1 MNEMEIG
8 VLREIDKKLGDI
20 LKWIKFA
27 SVQQL
32 RNILSQTLEND
43 TAALVY
49 ELSDGKRGTREIAK
63 LAGLKSNATIASY
76 WKRWSKMGIV
86 EESTLYQGR
95 YARICSLE
103 EVGLTVP
110 PLLKSGPIEEQQEVG
125 GAADE

>member
-1 MNEMEIG
+1 MNEEELGI
-8 VLREIDKKLGDI
+8 LRDVNQKLSQI

-49 ELSDGKRGTREIAK
+49 ELSDGKRGTRELAK

-76 WKRWSKMGIV
+76 WKRWNKIGIV
-86 EESTLYQGR
+86 EESPQYQGR

-110 PLLKSGPIEEQQEVG
+110 PLLQSGSIEEQQQVG
-125 GAADE
+125 GAPDE